1 MSIKC
6 KNILCGVS
14 INFKYVNMT
23 DLKLKSDDPALEN
36 NQGVDR
42 EGTVPQLKPMQE
54 NQLIPFAEL
63 LFFAYRDFVSDPD
76 EILNDIGFG
85 RAHHRVLHFV
95 NQEPGLRVA
104 DLLEIL
110 KITKQS
116 LARVLKQLID
126 DEYIKQE
133 TGKVDR
139 RERHLFATDKGQELA
154 RTLMEPQFKRIK
166 SALEGKNKKEQ
177 DTIIEFL
184 YRMIEDQDETI
195 ASNRLNKILR
205 QSRNNK

>member
-1 MSIKC
+1 
-6 KNILCGVS
+6 
-14 INFKYVNMT
+14 MT
-23 DLKLKSDDPALEN
+23 DLKLKSDVQALQ
-36 NQGVDR
+36 NQAGYDR
-42 EGTVPQLKPMQE
+42 EGNVPQLKPMQD

-126 DEYIKQE
+126 EEYIRQE
-133 TGKVDR
+133 TGQADR
-139 RERHLFATDKGQELA
+139 RERHLYATDKGKELA
-154 RTLMEPQFKRIK
+154 HTLMEPQLERIK
-166 SALEGKNKKEQ
+166 SALEGKSQDEQ
-177 DTIIEFL
+177 QLIIGFL
-184 YRMIEDQDETI
+184 YKMIEDQDETI
-195 ASNRLNKILR
+195 ASNHLNKILR